1 MREPILF
8 RGSFNAFRA
17 PSRRLKRTRAN
28 PWYRCLPSIKPF
40 DHDVLD
46 LSEHSEDLPH
56 GTVSRGILFQGPELR
71 PDTAHAN
78 VLLAKQLNGLHQIR
92 YAVTASLTRI
102 CRYFFKNTCTRFSQ
116 GLSSIGSGG
125 KDKIVAAA
133 LELLSSSSSSTAAS
147 RGSLF
152 LLALL
157 LWMTSTPEQSSPC
170 DYVSTMALIN
180 RREKSVL
187 SSEVR
192 ARVSS
197 HLYTNL
203 CRLENG

>member
-1 MREPILF
+1 MRESILF

-102 CRYFFKNTCTRFSQ
+102 CRYFFENTCTRFSQ
-116 GLSSIGSGG
+116 GLSSSGSGG

-157 LWMTSTPEQSSPC
+157 LWMTSTPEQSSLC

-203 CRLENG
+203 CMYQSV